1 MRFIFAN
8 HAHVFPK
15 GLFPQ
20 GTIEDLL
27 LVMDECYIEKAVVF
41 APFHSQVL
49 QLEINPN
56 RWLAEAIKLY
66 EDRLVGF
73 GVVNMESNN
82 IEEQVRE
89 IYNLG
94 LKGIKLHPSYQKFNI
109 VEERAFKVYRI
120 AEELRLF
127 ISFHT
132 GIHWHRIKDT
142 HVLLFDEVAFSF
154 PNLRFSLEH
163 VGGYSFF
170 KDAVGVI
177 MNNMKGHRSNIY
189 AGLTSVFNKKTHPQ
203 WYLSLEQI
211 KELVE
216 IIGDTHILFGLDFPY
231 NQTDAI
237 KEAIDMLNNSG
248 LSKETLDR
256 ILGGN
261 MELVISET
269 RL

>member
-1 MRFIFAN
+1 LQFIYAN

-20 GTIEDLL
+20 GSIEDLMRT
-27 LVMDECYIEKAVVF
+27 MDECHIDKVVTF
-41 APFHSQVL
+41 APFHNQVSEL
-49 QLEINPN
+49 DINPN
-56 RWLAEAIKLY
+56 RWLAEAIKCH

-73 GVVNMESNN
+73 GTVNLEAQN

-89 IYNLG
+89 IRDLG
-94 LKGIKLHPSYQKFNI
+94 LIGIKMHPSYQKFNI
-109 VEERAFKVYRI
+109 IEDRAFRVYRV
-120 AEELRLF
+120 AEELNLF

-142 HVLLFDEVAFSF
+142 HVLLFDEVAFTF
-154 PNLRFSLEH
+154 PKLKFSLEH

-177 MNNMKGHRSNIY
+177 MNNMRGHKSNIY

-211 KELVE
+211 KELIE
-216 IIGDTHILFGLDFPY
+216 IIGDGCILFGLDFPY
-231 NQTDAI
+231 NQADAI
-237 KEAIDMLNNSG
+237 KEAMDILNNSG
-248 LSKETLDR
+248 LPKETLDR
-256 ILGGN
+256 ILGRN
-261 MELVISET
+261 MELIIKEIRT
-269 RL
+269 